1 MADRVSS
8 AFVSYWLIK
17 SNTQKTSS
25 FSEVTMSR
33 PVLTASMASMMKSNA
48 NIISSF
54 GDCSVT
60 VLTVYQLLLSL
71 MRRYSALMAVSV
83 LISTLSNKSEDSLVR
98 LKSLSQACFVTSCG
112 VIHQLRLWGGRTTKE
127 ESAINSGLKKLL
139 SFWRNTGMIWSVGL
153 IRSCRMA
160 MNSLQRDSWWL
171 YSQLLITVETLTMQ
185 EHWWV
190 SMTL

>member
-1 MADRVSS
+1 MASSTICFVSSNTEDFLPRPTISFQGTTQIVADRVSS

-127 ESAINSGLKKLL
+127 ESAINSGHKKLL
-139 SFWRNTGMIWSVGL
+139 SF
-153 IRSCRMA
+153 
-160 MNSLQRDSWWL
+160 
-171 YSQLLITVETLTMQ
+171 
-185 EHWWV
+185 
-190 SMTL
+190 